1 MTLASPTAADIL
13 LTGATLVTMD
23 QGHRVI
29 ENGALAIG
37 GAKIAWIGTAD
48 QAEGQVQA
56 TRQLDLR
63 GRVIIP
69 GLVNAHSHLAMT
81 LFRGL
86 VDDMPLEAWL
96 DRVWQVETAYAT
108 AEYCRVGTQL
118 AVAEMIRGGVTCATD
133 MYWQTVTNIEAATE
147 AGFRLVNGPPMIGVE
162 GPGGGFSPEL
172 EDQMR
177 AYIEE
182 HLADPLLRL
191 AIQVHATYTCNDRM
205 IDVAKRLA
213 SDYGVLFMTH
223 ASESRAEVA
232 NVTAR
237 YGRSPIEVLH
247 DWGLLGPATLLAHCV
262 HLRDDEIALLA
273 ETGTSVAH
281 CPQSNLKIGNGVA
294 RVPAMLKAGV
304 NVGLGTDGAATN
316 NDLDMFDE
324 LRTAALIHKGT
335 NGDPTLLPAEEA
347 FALTTI
353 NGARAVGLGDQI
365 GSLEVGKLADLAVL
379 DLDGAHVTPVYNLYS
394 HLCYAVDKHDV
405 RDVFIHGRQVMADR
419 ELLTLDEAE
428 IKAETRRIA
437 GIIAHAPAG

>member
-1 MTLASPTAADIL
+1 MTTTPLAVESL

-23 QGHRVI
+23 PSRRVI
-29 ENGALAIG
+29 ENGALAIEG
-37 GAKIAWIGTAD
+37 SKIAWIGTTD
-48 QAEGQVQA
+48 QARSQVRA
-56 TRQLDLR
+56 TRQCNVR

-69 GLVNAHSHLAMT
+69 GMVNAHSHLAMT

-108 AEYCRVGTQL
+108 ADYCRVGTQL

-133 MYWQTVTNIEAATE
+133 MYWQTVTNIQAATE
-147 AGFRLVNGPPMIGVE
+147 AGFRFVNGPPMIGVD
-162 GPGGGFSPEL
+162 GPGGGYTPEL

-182 HLADPLLRL
+182 HLDDPLLRL

-213 SDYGVLFMTH
+213 ADYGVLFMTH
-223 ASESRAEVA
+223 ASESRAEVD

-237 YGRSPIEVLH
+237 YGKSPIEALY
-247 DWGLLGPATLLAHCV
+247 DWGLLGPNTLLAHCV

-324 LRTAALIHKGT
+324 LRTAALIHKGV
-335 NGDPTLLPAEEA
+335 NNDPTLLPAEEA
-347 FALTTI
+347 FALATI

-379 DLDGAHVTPVYNLYS
+379 DLEGAHVTPVYNLYS
-394 HLCYAVDKHDV
+394 HFCYAVDKHDV
-405 RDVFIHGRQVMADR
+405 RDVYIHGRQVMADR
-419 ELLTLDEAE
+419 ELLTLDEAQV
-428 IKAETRRIA
+428 KAETRRIA
-437 GIIAHAPAG
+437 GIIACAPAG